1 MQWAILI
8 YWIQTQLKGDLRVS
22 TQLIK
27 RQIITTNSWSQLPFL
42 VRVLHTMCESILSVH
57 SADIVTTKKKF
68 LVFWAEQNSDHNN
81 FFFLLTIWT
90 EFPPEFYSNSHC
102 ESWGSWLQLM
112 VIVLDRYIQVLFYL
126 STWLWADFKGSFKLS
141 PLCSGKY
148 CSRSLWSPSSIPLS
162 TCSAFNYK
170 IICDTW

>member
-1 MQWAILI
+1 MLGWKDKHLTSK
-8 YWIQTQLKGDLRVS
+8 WFLLLR
-22 TQLIK
+22 IK
-27 RQIITTNSWSQLPFL
+27 LTSAAFL
-42 VRVLHTMCESILSVH
+42 VRILHTMCENIISALSFCWCCEKQILSIA
-57 SADIVTTKKKF
+57 SRAE
-68 LVFWAEQNSDHNN
+68 FWSQH
-81 FFFLLTIWT
+81 FVFLLTIWT

-112 VIVLDRYIQVLFYL
+112 IIVLDRYIHVLFYL

>member
-1 MQWAILI
+1 MIPKLI
-8 YWIQTQLKGDLRVS
+8 NLFSMVHFSCLFWSEFCTQCVKVFY
-22 TQLIK
+22 QC
-27 RQIITTNSWSQLPFL
+27 
-42 VRVLHTMCESILSVH
+42 HH
-57 SADIVTTKKKF
+57 SADIVTTKNRF
-68 LVFWAEQNSDHNN
+68 WVFWAEQNSDHNN

>member
-1 MQWAILI
+1 M
-8 YWIQTQLKGDLRVS
+8 K
-22 TQLIK
+22 
-27 RQIITTNSWSQLPFL
+27 
-42 VRVLHTMCESILSVH
+42 
-57 SADIVTTKKKF
+57 SAAFFGQSSAHNVWKYFISAFCWYCDYKKKRF

>member
-1 MQWAILI
+1 M
-8 YWIQTQLKGDLRVS
+8 K
-22 TQLIK
+22 
-27 RQIITTNSWSQLPFL
+27 
-42 VRVLHTMCESILSVH
+42 
-57 SADIVTTKKKF
+57 SAAFFGQSFAHNVWKYFISAFCWYCDYKKNF